1 MRALQYDEYG
11 PPSVLHVG
19 EAPEPHAGSGQVRIA
34 VRAVAVNPW
43 DWKVRRGG
51 VMDVEFPF
59 IPGSDVSGVIDEVG
73 DGAAASVGDAV
84 FGSAVGG
91 GSAEFAL
98 VAAFARVPEGLSF
111 EEAAG
116 YVTASETAV
125 RALDTV
131 KVGRGMTVVIAGA
144 AGGVGS
150 AAVQFAVAEGARVIG
165 TASEGNHEYLRSLGA
180 EPTTYGDG
188 LVDRVRALAPDGV
201 DAGVY
206 IVGKGAVRDLIE
218 LTGNPKHVVSIAD
231 FGAGDLDA
239 HLSTGATRSW
249 HALAE
254 AADLFG
260 QGRFSLPVAQ
270 TFRLEDAA
278 EAHRLSEE
286 GHVRGKLVLTI

>member
-19 EAPEPHAGSGQVRIA
+19 EAPEPHAGAGQVRIA
-34 VRAVAVNPW
+34 VRATAINPW

-51 VMDVEFPF
+51 TMDVTFPF

-73 DGAAASVGDAV
+73 GGAAASVGDAV
-84 FGSAVGG
+84 FGSAVRAGA
-91 GSAEFAL
+91 AEFAI
-98 VAAFARVPEGLSF
+98 VEAFARMPEGLSF

-116 YVTASETAV
+116 YATACETAV

-180 EPTTYGDG
+180 EPTTYGAG
-188 LVDRVRALAPDGV
+188 LVERVRALAPDGV
-201 DAGVY
+201 DAGVD
-206 IVGKGAVRDLIE
+206 IAGKGAVRDLIE
-218 LTGNPKHVVSIAD
+218 LTGNPKQVVTIAD
-231 FGAGDLDA
+231 FGAADLDV
-239 HLSTGATRSW
+239 HVSSSATRSW

-254 AADLFG
+254 AADLYQ
-260 QGRFSLPVAQ
+260 QGRFSLPVAR
-270 TFRLEDAA
+270 TFPLEEAA

-286 GHVRGKLVLTI
+286 GHVRGKLVLLV